1 MTLMRFS
8 QNHRRIK
15 QGFTLIE
22 LLVTLA
28 IAGILVAIAVPSI
41 NRLLDT
47 IAIRSTCSTLADSF
61 SLARAEGIRRSAGTA
76 NLVYVAKKCTGTSLS
91 DGWAIFQGGTGT
103 ADRCY
108 GTTDTL
114 LQSVDTPSRGT
125 VITFGKDSTSA
136 NVQYVGFNGQGLTRS
151 TTGAFVAG
159 SYTCKITGSTAPN
172 VTVVINALGRVRQSS
187 Q

>member
-1 MTLMRFS
+1 MILTHFGKSVR
-8 QNHRRIK
+8 HAVR
-15 QGFTLIE
+15 GFTVIE

-28 IAGILVAIAVPSI
+28 IAGILMAIAVPSI
-41 NRLLDT
+41 NRMLDT
-47 IAIRSTCSTLADSF
+47 IAIRSTCSDLADSF
-61 SLARAEGIRRSAGTA
+61 SLARSEGIRRSAGTA

-108 GTTDTL
+108 DTSDTL
-114 LQSVDTPSRGT
+114 LRSVDAPSRGT
-125 VITFGKDSTSA
+125 IITFGKDSTSA

-159 SYTCKITGSTAPN
+159 TYTCKITGSTAPN